1 MITVTLSEGAVSDVN
16 SEFTIAV
23 HSLALL
29 AHIPGHMASSE
40 LIAQNVCTNPA
51 RIRKIMGILRKNGFV
66 KTKEGVGG
74 GYILACDPDAVTLAE
89 IYHSMSKGTLKP
101 HWCSGDPKEACLVS
115 ANIHNVMDQIFTEAE
130 LYYTK
135 YLEQLTIQSVLDKI
149 RQSTSQDQV
158 NE

>member
-1 MITVTLSEGAVSDVN
+1 MN

-29 AHIPGHMASSE
+29 AHLPGHMASSE

-74 GYILACDPDAVTLAE
+74 GYMLACDPGDVTLAA
-89 IYHSMSKGTLKP
+89 IYRSISTGTLKP

-115 ANIHNVMDQIFTEAE
+115 ANMHGVMDQIFTEAE

-135 YLEQLTIQSVLDKI
+135 YLEQLTIQTVLDKV
-149 RQSTSQDQV
+149 RQGQGQCQGQ
-158 NE
+158 NRQ